1 MIAGGCGCLAR
12 FPLFWLI
19 FLHSLVCAC
28 IASSHSIGW
37 LLQTP
42 LYRIGTP
49 LRLIK
54 SLGLFLCWCTIGM
67 RIHLIM
73 LCSII
78 THYQMSKY
86 CIYVK
91 MYSVI
96 SKNYWRK
103 LHIIYVVISKKYW
116 YTYLVISK
124 NYWRK
129 LHMIYSKLFT
139 WLSVKTTDVHISY
152 VVISKKYWR
161 YLRYLPNNQ

>member
-1 MIAGGCGCLAR
+1 
-12 FPLFWLI
+12 
-19 FLHSLVCAC
+19 
-28 IASSHSIGW
+28 
-37 LLQTP
+37 
-42 LYRIGTP
+42 
-49 LRLIK
+49 
-54 SLGLFLCWCTIGM
+54 
-67 RIHLIM
+67 
-73 LCSII
+73 
-78 THYQMSKY
+78 MSKY